1 MLDVVVGP
9 QFRSDSSES
18 VGRSLTPSPPC
29 FAESLMLLWSYSGS
43 EFAALRVRPTH
54 DPIESMMMMYMSM
67 VFVHFVCICFS
78 VHLAIFIQKMEMLI
92 KASFC

>member
-9 QFRSDSSES
+9 QFRPDSSES

-29 FAESLMLLWSYSGS
+29 FAESLMLLFSYSGS

-54 DPIESMMMMYMSM
+54 DPIESMMMMRVMEVPKLHVLVSK
-67 VFVHFVCICFS
+67 
-78 VHLAIFIQKMEMLI
+78 LAF
-92 KASFC
+92 

>member
-9 QFRSDSSES
+9 QFRPDSSES

-54 DPIESMMMMYMSM
+54 DPIESMMMMMM
-67 VFVHFVCICFS
+67 MMLDRDV
-78 VHLAIFIQKMEMLI
+78 LAAISEL
-92 KASFC
+92 

>member
-1 MLDVVVGP
+1 MSDLSMLDVVVGP
-9 QFRSDSSES
+9 QFRPDSSES

-54 DPIESMMMMYMSM
+54 DPIESMMMMMM
-67 VFVHFVCICFS
+67 
-78 VHLAIFIQKMEMLI
+78 MMMMMN
-92 KASFC
+92 

>member
-9 QFRSDSSES
+9 QFRPDSSES

-54 DPIESMMMMYMSM
+54 DPIESMMMMCVKNITSKYFLI
-67 VFVHFVCICFS
+67 FVEKTYDLLRRS
-78 VHLAIFIQKMEMLI
+78 
-92 KASFC
+92 